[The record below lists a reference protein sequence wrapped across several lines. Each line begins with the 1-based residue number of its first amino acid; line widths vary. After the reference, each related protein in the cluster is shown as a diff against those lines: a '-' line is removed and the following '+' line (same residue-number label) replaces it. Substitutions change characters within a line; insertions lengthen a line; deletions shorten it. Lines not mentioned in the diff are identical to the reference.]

1 MESKSRIWKILWQLK
16 RNVAITFNRSEIK
29 FKYDENKNPI
39 DVTYR
44 TKSTSEKIIEK
55 FMLAAN
61 KKIHL

>member
-44 TKSTSEKIIEK
+44 TQSTSEKIIEK